1 MADAAARADRL
12 QLRQIGLA
20 DAADAAARTDRFGR
34 CPMTTTGSS
43 EVTWKDGRLWVD
55 CKNLVDGA
63 GELKDYHSELRSQ
76 VEGWAA
82 LG

>member
-34 CPMTTTGSS
+34 CPMTTTASS
-43 EVTWKDGRLWVD
+43 EVRWKDGRLWVD
-55 CKNLVDGA
+55 GKNRVDGA
-63 GELKDYHSELRSQ
+63 GELKDYHGELRSH
-76 VEGWAA
+76 VE
-82 LG
+82 